1 MSRKRTN
8 INESK
13 VILHLCADTGSDTL
27 PYNYTPPE
35 KVHGVIANPV
45 CTEFSIPETQ
55 FQSNHC

>member
-27 PYNYTPPE
+27 PYRKAGYTVICVGSDVGVENYTPPE
-35 KVHGVIANPV
+35 KVHGV
-45 CTEFSIPETQ
+45 F
-55 FQSNHC
+55 